1 MNEQLNHLYGLPS
14 HAIEALKCVFK
25 EYSQID
31 NAILYGSRA
40 KGTYHQAQILIFAL
54 PETY

>member
-25 EYSQID
+25 EYPQID
-31 NAILYGSRA
+31 SAILTDLVP
-40 KGTYHQAQILIFAL
+40 KTHIIMAQILIFAL